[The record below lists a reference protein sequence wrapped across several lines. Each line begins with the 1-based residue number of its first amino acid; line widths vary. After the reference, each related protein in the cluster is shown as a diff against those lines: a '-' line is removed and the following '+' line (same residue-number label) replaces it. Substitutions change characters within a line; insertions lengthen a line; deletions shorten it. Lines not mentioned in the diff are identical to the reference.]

1 MATNGNGD
9 NGSDCTSCCTEDC
22 IAAQAALD
30 SYIANTCSYSYDE
43 AISIINS
50 ALSHSLISSDTADQ
64 LGNLWTESCG
74 TEEGW
79 KCTSHADCSFGCCDS
94 YGMCGGSKP
103 CGDDDD
109 DPEST
114 VPELSYSD
122 SVGRENIYDEI
133 PETTKDVTP
142 RTITETAYYILKGVT
157 IPLGVSLKLEEEDVM
172 FKISE
177 YELRIKLS
185 AGDSDVDVMID
196 LTNNKFT
203 DDEYIY

>member
-1 MATNGNGD
+1 MA
-9 NGSDCTSCCTEDC
+9 
-22 IAAQAALD
+22 
-30 SYIANTCSYSYDE
+30 YIYKTISGTDE
-43 AISIINS
+43 ATLMTRNENFINKPFYASILLTNTHATDS
-50 ALSHSLISSDTADQ
+50 VNVDLYLVTFDAEPKDTRYFRAD
-64 LGNLWTESCG
+64 TP
-74 TEEGW
+74 GW